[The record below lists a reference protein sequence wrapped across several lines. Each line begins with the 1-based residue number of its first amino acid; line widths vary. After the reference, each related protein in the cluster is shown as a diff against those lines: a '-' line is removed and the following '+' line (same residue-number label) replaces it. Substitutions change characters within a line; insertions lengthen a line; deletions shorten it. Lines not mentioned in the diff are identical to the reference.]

1 MNTLEIIGQRLKE
14 ARGTAGYTPE
24 EVSQKLGITKDELS
38 LFESGK
44 QNPPLSLLRKLAK
57 LYGVFV
63 SYFYG
68 IEKLKGEVFNL
79 ILDKAKELSLPPET
93 ISQVHRFIFLCKEI
107 VKLRQKLGIPKPEIP
122 YYTLNQGSIEKQAKE
137 VAEAE
142 RARLGLGD
150 SLVPNL
156 GEVLEDIRIPVIRL
170 PLGMELSSAMVYDEN
185 FSAFIL
191 VNSDKP
197 YQNQLIAYEYAHI
210 LQRQDKVHLNKDG
223 QEDDFSERF
232 VVHFLMPE
240 GLAKR
245 LVRQHHNLTDVW
257 ALISLRRTFG
267 VSYETLISRLHELG
281 EIGEKDLNRLL
292 RVNLW
297 NLEIKLFG
305 EPKDPAPWKISKVL
319 WELVLTAVK
328 HEFITTSY
336 ASDLLEIS
344 PMQIQDILYELEE
357 IELSRS

>member
-1 MNTLEIIGQRLKE
+1 MNTLEIIGQRLKQ
-14 ARGTAGYTPE
+14 ARETTGYTPE
-24 EVSQKLGITKDELS
+24 DVAQKLGITVDELF

-44 QNPPLSLLRKLAK
+44 KGPPISLLIKLAK
-57 LYGVFV
+57 LYGVFD

-68 IEKLKGEVFNL
+68 IDKPEGTAFTLL
-79 ILDKAKELSLPPET
+79 LDKAKELSLPPET
-93 ISQVHRFIFLCKEI
+93 ISQVHRFIFLCEEI
-107 VKLRQKLGIPKPEIP
+107 AKLRQKLGFPKPEIP
-122 YYTLNQGSIEKQAKE
+122 YYTLNQEPIDEQAKE

-150 SLVPNL
+150 SVVPNL
-156 GEVLEDIRIPVIRL
+156 GELLEDLRIPVIRL
-170 PLGMELSSAMVYDEN
+170 PLGKELSSAMVYDEN

-197 YQNQLIAYEYAHI
+197 HQNQLIAYEYAHI
-210 LQRQDKVHLNKDG
+210 LQRKDKVHVNKDG
-223 QEDDFSERF
+223 QRDDFSERF

-240 GLAKR
+240 SLVKR
-245 LVRQHHNLTDVW
+245 LARQHHNLTDVW
-257 ALISLRRTFG
+257 TLISLRRTFG
-267 VSYETLISRLHELG
+267 VSYETLISRLHERG
-281 EIGEKDLNRLL
+281 EIDEKDLNRLL
-292 RVNLW
+292 RANLW

-305 EPKDPAPWKISKVL
+305 EPSPPVPWKVSKVV

-328 HEFITTSY
+328 HELITTSY

-344 PMQIQDILYELEE
+344 PMEIQDILYELEE